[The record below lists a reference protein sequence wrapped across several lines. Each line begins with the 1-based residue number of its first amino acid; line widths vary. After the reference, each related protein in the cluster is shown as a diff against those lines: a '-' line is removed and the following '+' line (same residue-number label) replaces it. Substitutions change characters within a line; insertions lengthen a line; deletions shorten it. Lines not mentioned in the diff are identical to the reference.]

1 MPTVRTAEPRND
13 RDVLRESVGVD
24 DSGSKELEI
33 KDIHAGDQEFKIWSV
48 LFQEYKKT
56 GNPIPADR
64 CAQVVR
70 EIAGDIQNPH
80 ANLNVMTR
88 KGLLQKVEAPTNCPR
103 IPLSQGIRIWTGTRG
118 NHVLVWPKEVA
129 AETQES
135 EPEISS
141 RSRVIE
147 KVIASPVRFWFEGP
161 WCSDCEI
168 SPIRLSQRRAFFYLR
183 LMAAQMSQ
191 GFEKPLSSSVVAS
204 VMKECGEDTSTVHY
218 FDQRYG
224 LLMRVHSPDHRRGM
238 PVERFVVY
246 TPYQVEGSQE
256 IVIPLEC
263 KPGFGLSDSH
273 SADTIPLPAP
283 VQPKESTPLASQF
296 RTKEDLV
303 REVREI
309 TQLALE
315 RGTQLYQNRLALL
328 QHAYADEVAKV
339 ERLKEELERAKDSVQ
354 EIAKKLETSQ
364 NVGLT
369 SDMKPEEEQRVARLR
384 LLIDN
389 YDLLLK

>member
-1 MPTVRTAEPRND
+1 MPTVRTSEPRND

-24 DSGSKELEI
+24 DSGSKEPEI

-64 CAQVVR
+64 CAQVVK

-80 ANLNVMTR
+80 ANLNVMTK
-88 KGLLQKVEAPTNCPR
+88 KGLLQKVDAPTNCPR

-129 AETQES
+129 AETQEP
-135 EPEISS
+135 EPATSS
-141 RSRVIE
+141 GSRVIE
-147 KVIASPVRFWFEGP
+147 KVIASPVRLWPEGP
-161 WCSDCEI
+161 WCSGSEI

-238 PVERFVVY
+238 PVERFVVFAR
-246 TPYQVEGSQE
+246 YQVEGSE
-256 IVIPLEC
+256 EVVIPKVC
-263 KPGFGLSDSH
+263 QPGFASQ
-273 SADTIPLPAP
+273 TTAP
-283 VQPKESTPLASQF
+283 VASPVLTEEPVPLSPHI
-296 RTKEDLV
+296 RT
-303 REVREI
+303 
-309 TQLALE
+309 
-315 RGTQLYQNRLALL
+315 
-328 QHAYADEVAKV
+328 
-339 ERLKEELERAKDSVQ
+339 KEELEENVRQIRQANSDRALALHQTRVEKLQTSVVEQTAIVDRLKRELDQAERSLIDS
-354 EIAKKLETSQ
+354 KNMLEGICRNGPCLNLGS
-364 NVGLT
+364 
-369 SDMKPEEEQRVARLR
+369 EEQRLVDSLSA
-384 LLIDN
+384 LIDN
-389 YDLLLK
+389 YDLLIR